1 MINCHYLGPYHLI
14 PAHSMLSKIVPRS
27 RVTVRS
33 ALLNTADVY
42 LNGGPIALMS
52 SFTFTMALGLI
63 VLPGKLTHY

>member
-14 PAHSMLSKIVPRS
+14 SAHSMLSKIVPRS

-42 LNGGPIALMS
+42 LNGAFCPWTHCVNVLLYINNGFRIN
-52 SFTFTMALGLI
+52 SFTQ
-63 VLPGKLTHY
+63 